1 MADEQ
6 MADESGWRAADHNA
20 RIVADQRDQ
29 IVKLGAEI
37 ERLRAAMCPVCAH
50 RRGECPP
57 GRCDRCDDL
66 RDAADEIERLRAALR
81 EIRALHEPEWA
92 SEEAKAAGK
101 EPLVCALC
109 GTADGLWPCSTV
121 ATIREVLG
129 DE

>member
-29 IVKLGAEI
+29 LVKLGAK
-37 ERLRAAMCPVCAH
+37 L
-50 RRGECPP
+50 
-57 GRCDRCDDL
+57 
-66 RDAADEIERLRAALR
+66 ERLRAALR
-81 EIRALHEPEWA
+81 EVRARMRAALLEISARLRAALLEVRARHQPEWA
-92 SEEAKAAGK
+92 SEQAKAAGK
-101 EPLVCALC
+101 EPWVCALC

-121 ATIREVLG
+121 ATIRKVLG